1 MNECLLT
8 SLRSFVRSV
17 VRAFVRSFVRAFV
30 CLKHSKCSKI
40 GVDRLADQASD
51 RHTEHQ
57 SSLEVRSSKD
67 VRPSEFGVLSKSSI
81 LEHHDNHDANELCF
95 D

>member
-1 MNECLLT
+1 MFVDFP
-8 SLRSFVRSV
+8 SFVRSFGRSFVRS
-17 VRAFVRSFVRAFV
+17 FVAFV
-30 CLKHSKCSKI
+30 CLKHSECSKI